1 MFVTCLYG
9 VLNPATGRF
18 VFANAGH
25 NLPTKR
31 TADTVVELRATGM
44 PLGLLP
50 EMTYDEHEALL
61 EPGEIILI
69 YSDGLVAAHNP
80 QGEMFSFPRL
90 RTLAGGL
97 GSGADLIEQLRGAL
111 ADFVGPGWEQE
122 DDVTFVTLERVPSP
136 LAPLPTLGEGKTTS
150 SPPRVGGRGG
160 CSWPT
165 SPSPARRTMSARR
178 WRR

>member
-1 MFVTCLYG
+1 MTCLYG

-69 YSDGLVAAHNP
+69 YSDGLVEAHNP

-122 DDVTFVTLERVPSP
+122 DDVTFVTLERTSPS
-136 LAPLPTLGEGKTTS
+136 LAG
-150 SPPRVGGRGG
+150 RGGRGG
-160 CSWPT
+160 APLT
-165 SPSPARRTMSARR
+165 SRSPAQPTTNARR
-178 WRR
+178 WNGS